1 MFVIELLALLP
12 TELFPI
18 PFLFSLTDSLHATV
32 QYMIINKLS
41 QLQKKTTY
49 IALIIFFSLLSF
61 YLIEFLITYGGGVS
75 ASSIVEIS

>member
-1 MFVIELLALLP
+1 MFAIELLALLP

-18 PFLFSLTDSLHATV
+18 PFLFSLNDSLHATV
-32 QYMIINKLS
+32 HYMIINKLS
-41 QLQKKTTY
+41 QILQKKTTY

-61 YLIEFLITYGGGVS
+61 YLIEFLSYGGGVS